1 MNHITQIEHRGSSS
15 FSILLYSS
23 YHTIAFIQ
31 ITYHNPFNE
40 KILAEPEGM
49 FIHVI
54 SSINQKCLRDLRV
67 VLVHGL

>member
-1 MNHITQIEHRGSSS
+1 MNHRTQIEHRGSSS

-23 YHTIAFIQ
+23 IAFIE
-31 ITYHNPFNE
+31 ITYHNPFND